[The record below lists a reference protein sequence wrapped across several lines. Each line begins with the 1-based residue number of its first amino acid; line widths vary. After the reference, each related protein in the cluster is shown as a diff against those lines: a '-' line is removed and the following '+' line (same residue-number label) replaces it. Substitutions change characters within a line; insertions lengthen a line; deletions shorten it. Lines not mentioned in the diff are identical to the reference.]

1 METTLDTVR
10 SEPATRREPRRSGQ
24 TAADVI
30 HAKLRDDILTLR
42 RLPGS
47 PVFEKD
53 VGEEFGVSRTPVREA
68 LLRLAD
74 ERLIEITPKSGIFV
88 SRIPVD
94 ILADA
99 FAAREALELMLVEK
113 ATRHA
118 RPSQITAMHAIIQLQ
133 HEYIESNDAAGFHES
148 DEALHRT
155 IAETAGH
162 AGVWGMILQIKVQ
175 LDRLRR
181 LTLPRLG
188 RIEYVVHEHERIV
201 EGIASGEP
209 TRAIGAMREH
219 IGSLRVVLGE
229 IRNLNPDYFD
239 GTPNWNEP

>member
-1 METTLDTVR
+1 MEIVLEQR
-10 SEPATRREPRRSGQ
+10 GSAAARRDGRRSAP

-30 HAKLRDDILTLR
+30 HATLRDDILSLV

-47 PVFEKD
+47 SISEKD
-53 VGEEFGVSRTPVREA
+53 IGDEHGVSRTPVREA

-88 SRIPVD
+88 SRIP
-94 ILADA
+94 IEMLSDA
-99 FAAREALELMLVEK
+99 FAAREALEVMLVQK
-113 ATRHA
+113 ATDRV
-118 RPSQITAMHAIIQLQ
+118 RPSTVTAMRAIIQRQ
-133 HEYIESNDAAGFHES
+133 YECVASNDAAGFHES

-155 IAETAGH
+155 IAEAAGH
-162 AGVWGMILQIKVQ
+162 LGVWTMIVQIKVQ

-188 RIEYVVHEHERIV
+188 RIEHVIREHEKV
-201 EGIASGEP
+201 VDGIAAGKPVE
-209 TRAIGAMREH
+209 AAAAMREH
-219 IGSLRVVLGE
+219 IQSLRVVLRE

-239 GTPNWNEP
+239 GDPNAIEV